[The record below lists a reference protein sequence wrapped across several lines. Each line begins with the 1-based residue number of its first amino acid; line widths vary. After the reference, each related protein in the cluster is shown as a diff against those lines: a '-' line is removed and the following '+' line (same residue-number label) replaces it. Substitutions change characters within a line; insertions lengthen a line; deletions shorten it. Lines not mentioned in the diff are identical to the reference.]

1 MYTGA
6 IEAVVGLLA
15 QYGLLALL
23 VVFALEGALVG
34 KFIPSRTLFIAAVL
48 AVGTDAVGV
57 LSVFAAAVVGAT
69 AGQVVLFAFV
79 RHTGATPE
87 ALPGAFTAEDG
98 RVSEW
103 FDRWGLPAV
112 VLSNAVPVVRGALTV
127 PVAMTEENT
136 LRFSAFSMAGTSV
149 YAASLLAVAVGVDAL
164 RVLV

>member
-1 MYTGA
+1 MYTAA
-6 IEAVVGLLA
+6 IEVGVGLLA

-34 KFIPSRTLFIAAVL
+34 KFIPTRTLFIAAVL

-79 RHTGATPE
+79 RHSEATPE
-87 ALPGAFTAEDG
+87 MFLGASAADDG

-127 PVAMTEENT
+127 PAAMTEENT
-136 LRFSAFSMAGTSV
+136 LRFSAFSMVGTSV
-149 YAASLLAVAVGVDAL
+149 YASGLLAVAAGLDVL

>member
-1 MYTGA
+1 M
-6 IEAVVGLLA
+6 GLLA

-34 KFIPSRTLFIAAVL
+34 KCVPSRTLFIAAVL

-57 LSVFAAAVVGAT
+57 LSVFAAAVIGAT
-69 AGQVVLFAFV
+69 AGQGLLFAFV
-79 RHTGATPE
+79 RHTEATPE
-87 ALPGAFTAEDG
+87 MLPGAFAAEDG

-112 VLSNAVPVVRGALTV
+112 VLSNALPVVRGALTV
-127 PVAMTEENT
+127 PAAMTEENA

-149 YAASLLAVAVGVDAL
+149 YASGLLAVAVGMDAL
-164 RVLV
+164 RVLL